1 MVVSTVEPQSRV
13 LEMFKGFDP
22 FPRCLCLI
30 EDPRKDLR
38 VNSPSAEAAQTPS
51 PYIAP
56 VRFAKGD
63 AFYKELKRRVDAYFT
78 DTGKDPRDAWQMYL
92 KTAIVI
98 AWFVGAYLL
107 LVFVAQNWW
116 QGVLASLTLGL
127 GMAAIGF
134 NIQHDGGHRAYSRF
148 NLINKMMAMT
158 IDLLGGS
165 SYVWNIKHNSIHHTY
180 ANITGHDD
188 DIDVGILARL
198 SPHQKRLP
206 FHRLQHF
213 YMWPLYGLIAVKWQL
228 FDDFFNVAIGKI
240 GNHKLARPKGWDLVL
255 FLFGKA
261 FFYTIAFVI
270 PLMFHKWYIALGF
283 YGLVNL
289 FNGVVLSTVF
299 QLAHCV
305 EEAQFPMPDE
315 ATNAMETHWAVH
327 QIETTVDFARRSK
340 VLTWLLGGLNYQVE
354 HHLFHKI
361 CHVHYPALSKVV
373 EETCRE
379 YEIKYNEHKTF
390 MAGVISHFRWLK
402 RMGLPAT

>member
-1 MVVSTVEPQSRV
+1 MTP
-13 LEMFKGFDP
+13 
-22 FPRCLCLI
+22 
-30 EDPRKDLR
+30 
-38 VNSPSAEAAQTPS
+38 NAQTAPAAP
-51 PYIAP
+51 PYATP

-78 DTGKDPRDAWQMYL
+78 ETGKSPRDAWQMYL
-92 KTAIVI
+92 KTFIILV
-98 AWFVGAYLL
+98 WFFGAYAL

-116 QGVLASLTLGL
+116 QGVAASLNLGL
-127 GMAAIGF
+127 AMAAIGF

-148 NLINKMMAMT
+148 NWINRLMAMT
-158 IDLLGGS
+158 MDMLGGS
-165 SYVWNIKHNSIHHTY
+165 SYVWDTKHNSIHHTY

-188 DIDVGILARL
+188 DIDVGVLARL

-228 FDDFFNVAIGKI
+228 YDDFFNVAVGKI
-240 GNHKLARPKGWDLVL
+240 GNHKLPRPKGWNLVV
-255 FLFGKA
+255 FLAGKL

-270 PLMFHKWYIALGF
+270 PLLTHTWWVALT
-283 YGLVNL
+283 YYCLTNL

-305 EEAQFPMPDE
+305 GEAEFPMPDE
-315 ATNAMETHWAVH
+315 ASNTMETHWAVH
-327 QIETTVDFARRSK
+327 QVETTVDFARRSK

-373 EETCRE
+373 EQTCKE
-379 YEIKYNEHKTF
+379 YEIRYNEHPTL
-390 MAGVISHFRWLK
+390 MAGVISHFQWLR
-402 RMGLPAT
+402 RMGMPSS